1 MESFMAKKNRI
12 PKKIAGFRVP
22 KLLRKSRL
30 MKGLLSTPF
39 GRQIVADALV
49 AAAAAAAAALVATTS
64 EQAGDATKKLAGA
77 GKDGA
82 KRVKRAVKNAAG
94 AMSEVITN
102 AAREALGQDTDE
114 VPDRK
119 H

>member
-1 MESFMAKKNRI
+1 MGKKNRI
-12 PKKIAGFRVP
+12 PKRIAGFRVP

-30 MKGLLSTPF
+30 MKSLLSTPL

-49 AAAAAAAAALVATTS
+49 AAAAAAAAVLVSTTS
-64 EQAGDATKKLAGA
+64 EQASDATRKLASA

-82 KRVKRAVKNAAG
+82 KRVKKAVKNAG
-94 AMSEVITN
+94 SAMSEVITN

-114 VPDRK
+114 MPAAK